1 VMELRPVKIR
11 NGAKIRVLFVI
22 MGVLINILLS
32 FAVGKLDIP
41 FYMDTVGTMI
51 VTIMGGVFP
60 GVMTAFATNLI
71 CTLYSEGN
79 LYFAFINILVAIYTV
94 HFLKRHK
101 LEVARDLIMYV
112 VIVGS
117 MCGFIGAIVEWG
129 VFSGP
134 QNFSLSVMADA
145 LSKGLGTTLF
155 ASYAI
160 INMFTNIVD
169 KAISIWISLIIIHY
183 IPDQYKAAIRDGVWR
198 QRPLTNREMSDI
210 EIWRKDLKASSRTR
224 MMKVLVGLSF
234 VLVTIMGW
242 IGIKLYFNNAKV
254 EKTEIAQSA
263 VRFGADII
271 DIDKIDEYIEKG
283 RAVDGYNETEEL
295 LYKIRDNAKG
305 VEYMYVMKFEDF
317 GSVTIF
323 DLKSADGTTPYKPG
337 QIVPFDEGFKPYKDK
352 LLAGEEVNP
361 VEQNRVDKWLLTIYY
376 PVKDDGGKTV
386 CYVGADVVLD
396 YMALYMRDFLFRV
409 GVILAGFFMVIVAY
423 GIWTTDVYNAYPV
436 SSLARCVDKFAQ
448 DGYAQETLDEN
459 VRTLRRLNIYT
470 GDEVEKLYHA
480 ICKMTLSQ
488 AEQMRNVRRLSDST
502 AKMQEGLIITMA
514 NMVEN
519 RDSDTGAHIQKTA
532 AYVRIIAEGLK
543 KKGYYPEKITDKYI
557 SDIVRSAPLHDVGKI
572 NISDSV
578 LNKPGKLTPEEF
590 EIMKTHTTAGKIII
604 ENAINTVQ
612 GENYLKEARN
622 MAAYH
627 HERWDG
633 KGYPEGLH
641 GEVIPLSARIMAVAD
656 VFDALTSPR
665 VYKPAFPLDEALD
678 LLKDGAGSQF
688 DPKCIEVFLD
698 SLPEVKVILSK
709 YNKSV

>member
-1 VMELRPVKIR
+1 MMELKPVKLR
-11 NGAKIRVLFVI
+11 NGAKIRVLFVLA
-22 MGVLINILLS
+22 GVLINILLS

-41 FYMDTVGTMI
+41 FYMDTIGTMI
-51 VTIMGGVFP
+51 VTIMGGIFP
-60 GVMTAFATNLI
+60 GVMAAFATNLI
-71 CTLYSEGN
+71 CTFYSEGN

-94 HFLKRHK
+94 HFLKKHK
-101 LEVARDLIMYV
+101 LEGAKDIIIYV
-112 VIVGS
+112 FVVGS

-145 LSKGLGTTLF
+145 LAKVLGITPF

-160 INMFTNIVD
+160 TNMLTNIVD
-169 KAISIWISLIIIHY
+169 KAISIWVALTIIRF
-183 IPDQYKAAIRDGVWR
+183 IPDHYKVAIRDGVWR
-198 QRPLTNREMSDI
+198 QRPLSNREISDI

-263 VRFGADII
+263 VKFAADII
-271 DIDKIDEYIEKG
+271 DINKIDEYIEKG

-295 LYKIRDNAKG
+295 LYKIRGNAKG
-305 VEYMYVMKFEDF
+305 VEYMYVMKFQDF
-317 GSVTIF
+317 GSVTVF
-323 DLKSADGTTPYKPG
+323 DLKSEDGTTPYKPG
-337 QIVPFDEGFKPYKDK
+337 QIVPFDDGFKPYKDK
-352 LLAGEEVNP
+352 LLAGEEVDP

-376 PVKDDGGKTV
+376 PVKDDAGKTV

-423 GIWTTDVYNAYPV
+423 GIWTTDVYNAYPI

-459 VRTLRRLNIYT
+459 VRILRRLNIYT

-543 KKGYYPEKITDKYI
+543 KKGYYPEKITAKFI

-604 ENAINTVQ
+604 ENAINTVH

-678 LLKDGAGSQF
+678 LLKKGAGTQF
-688 DPKCIEVFLD
+688 DPKCIEVFLE
-698 SLPEVKVILSK
+698 SLPEVKVILNK